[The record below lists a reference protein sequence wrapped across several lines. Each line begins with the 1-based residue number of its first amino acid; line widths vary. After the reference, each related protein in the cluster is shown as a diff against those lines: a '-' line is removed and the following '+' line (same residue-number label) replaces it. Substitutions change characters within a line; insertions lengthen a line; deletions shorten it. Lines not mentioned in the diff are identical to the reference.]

1 MRTELIARIV
11 QADQAVHDVT
21 DVVKLVVAVVVGIV
35 VALAL
40 AEVTSAVVRA
50 AGRRT
55 WLAVT
60 LAARARRPLRA
71 VLLVVAV
78 WLGLRIGTTPTP
90 PPAGTGLRAGW
101 VLAIEHGLQIALIVT
116 LAWLVGA
123 LAFVVEDAALRRY
136 SMDMADN
143 RHARRIRTQVTV
155 LRRVTVAALVLCAIA
170 GALLTFPSAR
180 TAGAS
185 VLASAGLI
193 SLVAGLAA
201 QSVLGNFFAG
211 VQLAFSD
218 AIRIG
223 DVVVVDAEWGRI
235 EEITMTYVVVHVWDD
250 RRLILPSTRFTSKS
264 FENWTRRSS
273 ELLGAIE
280 LDLDWNVPVE
290 AMRAELRRLLD
301 TTDLWDGRVGV
312 LQVTDASNG
321 AVRIRALASAVD
333 APSLFDLRCYVR
345 EGLVRWLQH
354 EMPSALPRTRW
365 EGAVAGGAPVAEP
378 ASDERA
384 ADAPVIEVPG
394 SEVEFSALSS
404 VSGTDDGTEEEAD
417 AGVDAGPV
425 PGSGPAQGLEQ
436 ERGLEPVPASHAGS
450 DELRSAGPATILL
463 TTAAPLESAETPPP
477 PTGPSRSASGPVES
491 RPFESAP
498 TMVVPMAD
506 GEPVTVSRR
515 SVRRSGESVEESRQS
530 GQRETIRLDLSAS
543 DSRLFTGSIDAIE
556 RSKAFTGPGE
566 GAYAERDEAVEKAAR
581 AERSEQEAAERHGAG
596 NAENAGSAEKT
607 ESAEKAQNRRPTPDG
622 PDS

>member
-1 MRTELIARIV
+1 MQTELIARIV

-21 DVVKLVVAVVVGIV
+21 DVVKLVVAVVVRIV
-35 VALAL
+35 LALAL

-90 PPAGTGLRAGW
+90 PPSGTGLRAGW
-101 VLAIEHGLQIALIVT
+101 VVAIEHGLQIALIFA

-136 SMDMADN
+136 SMDVADN

-155 LRRVTVAALVLCAIA
+155 LRRVTVAALVLCAIS

-180 TAGAS
+180 AAGAS

-223 DVVVVDAEWGRI
+223 DVVVVDGEWGRI

-273 ELLGAIE
+273 QLLGAIE

-321 AVRIRALASAVD
+321 AVRIRALASAAD

-345 EGLVRWLQH
+345 EGLVRWLQR

-365 EGAVAGGAPVAEP
+365 EGAVAGGVP
-378 ASDERA
+378 AAASVPDERP

-394 SEVEFSALSS
+394 AEVAMSPLPVPVPVPVDAAADGAGSVAGPGPEQAPEPLQPALAS
-404 VSGTDDGTEEEAD
+404 TDD
-417 AGVDAGPV
+417 
-425 PGSGPAQGLEQ
+425 
-436 ERGLEPVPASHAGS
+436 EPS
-450 DELRSAGPATILL
+450 RGPATILL
-463 TTAAPLESAETPPP
+463 TTAAPSEPAPRTAVPPEPAASAPI
-477 PTGPSRSASGPVES
+477 GSASIMSAPIG
-491 RPFESAP
+491 SAP
-498 TMVVPMAD
+498 TMVVPMSD
-506 GEPVTVSRR
+506 GEPATVSRR
-515 SVRRSGESVEESRQS
+515 SVRRSGESEESRPS
-530 GQRETIRLDLSAS
+530 GQQETVRLDLSAS

-566 GAYAERDEAVEKAAR
+566 GAYAERDEAVAKAAR
-581 AERSEQEAAERHGAG
+581 AERAEQEVAERHGAA
-596 NAENAGSAEKT
+596 NAEGAVKT
-607 ESAEKAQNRRPTPDG
+607 EGKEPTADG
-622 PDS
+622 PDR

>member
-1 MRTELIARIV
+1 MQTELIARIV

-21 DVVKLVVAVVVGIV
+21 DVVTLVVAVVVGIV
-35 VALAL
+35 LALAL

-90 PPAGTGLRAGW
+90 PPSGTGLRAGW
-101 VLAIEHGLQIALIVT
+101 VVAIEHGLQIALIFA

-136 SMDMADN
+136 SMDVADN

-155 LRRVTVAALVLCAIA
+155 LRRVTVAALVLCAIS

-180 TAGAS
+180 AAGAS

-223 DVVVVDAEWGRI
+223 DVVVVDGEWGRI

-264 FENWTRRSS
+264 F
-273 ELLGAIE
+273 
-280 LDLDWNVPVE
+280 
-290 AMRAELRRLLD
+290 
-301 TTDLWDGRVGV
+301 
-312 LQVTDASNG
+312 
-321 AVRIRALASAVD
+321 
-333 APSLFDLRCYVR
+333 
-345 EGLVRWLQH
+345 
-354 EMPSALPRTRW
+354 
-365 EGAVAGGAPVAEP
+365 
-378 ASDERA
+378 
-384 ADAPVIEVPG
+384 
-394 SEVEFSALSS
+394 
-404 VSGTDDGTEEEAD
+404 
-417 AGVDAGPV
+417 
-425 PGSGPAQGLEQ
+425 
-436 ERGLEPVPASHAGS
+436 
-450 DELRSAGPATILL
+450 
-463 TTAAPLESAETPPP
+463 
-477 PTGPSRSASGPVES
+477 
-491 RPFESAP
+491 
-498 TMVVPMAD
+498 
-506 GEPVTVSRR
+506 
-515 SVRRSGESVEESRQS
+515 
-530 GQRETIRLDLSAS
+530 
-543 DSRLFTGSIDAIE
+543 
-556 RSKAFTGPGE
+556 
-566 GAYAERDEAVEKAAR
+566 
-581 AERSEQEAAERHGAG
+581 
-596 NAENAGSAEKT
+596 
-607 ESAEKAQNRRPTPDG
+607 
-622 PDS
+622 

>member
-1 MRTELIARIV
+1 MQTELIARIV

-21 DVVKLVVAVVVGIV
+21 DVVTLVVAVVVGIV
-35 VALAL
+35 LALAL

-90 PPAGTGLRAGW
+90 PPSGTGLRAGW
-101 VLAIEHGLQIALIVT
+101 VVAIEHGLQIALIFA

-136 SMDMADN
+136 SMDVADN

-155 LRRVTVAALVLCAIA
+155 LRRVTVAALVLCAIS

-180 TAGAS
+180 AAGAS

-223 DVVVVDAEWGRI
+223 DVVVVDGEWGRI

-273 ELLGAIE
+273 QLLGAIE

-321 AVRIRALASAVD
+321 AVRIRALASAAD

-345 EGLVRWLQH
+345 EGLVRWLQL

-365 EGAVAGGAPVAEP
+365 EGAVAGGAPVAARMPDEQAVAAREP
-378 ASDERA
+378 GGSPVEA
-384 ADAPVIEVPG
+384 AVIEVPG
-394 SEVEFSALSS
+394 SDGSSSSAA
-404 VSGTDDGTEEEAD
+404 T
-417 AGVDAGPV
+417 V
-425 PGSGPAQGLEQ
+425 PGAGDRVVPD
-436 ERGLEPVPASHAGS
+436 EP
-450 DELRSAGPATILL
+450 RSAGPATILL
-463 TTAAPLESAETPPP
+463 TTAAPAE
-477 PTGPSRSASGPVES
+477 PSEPD
-491 RPFESAP
+491 AP
-498 TMVVPMAD
+498 TAAD
-506 GEPVTVSRR
+506 APA
-515 SVRRSGESVEESRQS
+515 SV
-530 GQRETIRLDLSAS
+530 
-543 DSRLFTGSIDAIE
+543 DSPTFADSPAFADAP
-556 RSKAFTGPGE
+556 A
-566 GAYAERDEAVEKAAR
+566 AVD
-581 AERSEQEAAERHGAG
+581 S
-596 NAENAGSAEKT
+596 
-607 ESAEKAQNRRPTPDG
+607 PT
-622 PDS
+622 SSH

>member
-21 DVVKLVVAVVVGIV
+21 NVVKLVVAVVVGIV
-35 VALAL
+35 LALAL
-40 AEVTSAVVRA
+40 AEVASAVVRA

-90 PPAGTGLRAGW
+90 PPSGTGLRAGW
-101 VLAIEHGLQIALIVT
+101 VVAIEHGLQIALIFA

-223 DVVVVDAEWGRI
+223 DVVVVDGEWGRI

-273 ELLGAIE
+273 QLLGAIE

-321 AVRIRALASAVD
+321 AVRIRALASAAD

-345 EGLVRWLQH
+345 EGLVRWLQR

-365 EGAVAGGAPVAEP
+365 EGAVAGAVPVA
-378 ASDERA
+378 ASVPDERP

-394 SEVEFSALSS
+394 AEVAFST
-404 VSGTDDGTEEEAD
+404 VSP
-417 AGVDAGPV
+417 PV
-425 PGSGPAQGLEQ
+425 PVRASADD
-436 ERGLEPVPASHAGS
+436 VPS
-450 DELRSAGPATILL
+450 RGPATILL
-463 TTAAPLESAETPPP
+463 TTAVPPEPVP
-477 PTGPSRSASGPVES
+477 PEPASSGPIGS
-491 RPFESAP
+491 APTSSGPIGSAP
-498 TMVVPMAD
+498 TMVVPMSD
-506 GEPVTVSRR
+506 GEPATVSRR
-515 SVRRSGESVEESRQS
+515 SVRRSGEPEESRQS
-530 GQRETIRLDLSAS
+530 GQQETIRLDLSAS

-581 AERSEQEAAERHGAG
+581 AERAEQEAAERHGAVDAKG
-596 NAENAGSAEKT
+596 AANT
-607 ESAEKAQNRRPTPDG
+607 EGKEPTPGG
-622 PDS
+622 PDR

>member
-1 MRTELIARIV
+1 MQTELIARIV

-35 VALAL
+35 LALAL

-90 PPAGTGLRAGW
+90 PPSGTGLRAGW
-101 VLAIEHGLQIALIVT
+101 VVAIEHGLQIALIFA

-136 SMDMADN
+136 SMDVADN

-155 LRRVTVAALVLCAIA
+155 LRRVTVAALVLCAIS

-180 TAGAS
+180 AAGAS

-223 DVVVVDAEWGRI
+223 DVVVVDGEWGRI

-273 ELLGAIE
+273 QLLGAIE

-321 AVRIRALASAVD
+321 AVRIRALASAAD

-345 EGLVRWLQH
+345 EGLVRWLQR

-365 EGAVAGGAPVAEP
+365 EGAVAGGVP
-378 ASDERA
+378 AAASVPDERP

-394 SEVEFSALSS
+394 AEVAMSPLPVPVPVPVDAAADGAGSVAGPGPGQAPESLQPALAS
-404 VSGTDDGTEEEAD
+404 TDDEPSR
-417 AGVDAGPV
+417 GPV
-425 PGSGPAQGLEQ
+425 
-436 ERGLEPVPASHAGS
+436 
-450 DELRSAGPATILL
+450 TILL
-463 TTAAPLESAETPPP
+463 TTAAPSEPAPRTAVPPEPAASAPI
-477 PTGPSRSASGPVES
+477 G
-491 RPFESAP
+491 SAP
-498 TMVVPMAD
+498 TMVVPMSD
-506 GEPVTVSRR
+506 GEPATVSRR
-515 SVRRSGESVEESRQS
+515 SVRRSGESEESRPS
-530 GQRETIRLDLSAS
+530 GQQETVRLDLSAS

-566 GAYAERDEAVEKAAR
+566 GAYAERDEAVAKAAR
-581 AERSEQEAAERHGAG
+581 AERAEQEVAGRHGAA
-596 NAENAGSAEKT
+596 NAEGAVKT
-607 ESAEKAQNRRPTPDG
+607 EGEEPTADG
-622 PDS
+622 PDR

>member
-21 DVVKLVVAVVVGIV
+21 NVVKLVVAVVVGIV
-35 VALAL
+35 LALAL
-40 AEVTSAVVRA
+40 AEVASAVVRA

-90 PPAGTGLRAGW
+90 PPSGTGLRAGW
-101 VLAIEHGLQIALIVT
+101 VVAIEHGLQIALIFA

-223 DVVVVDAEWGRI
+223 DVVVVDGEWGRI

-273 ELLGAIE
+273 QLLGAIE

-321 AVRIRALASAVD
+321 AVRIRALASAAD

-345 EGLVRWLQH
+345 EGLVRWLQR

-365 EGAVAGGAPVAEP
+365 EGAVAGAVPVAATVP
-378 ASDERA
+378 DERP

-394 SEVEFSALSS
+394 AEVAFST
-404 VSGTDDGTEEEAD
+404 VSP
-417 AGVDAGPV
+417 PV
-425 PGSGPAQGLEQ
+425 PVLVPDPVGAAVEAA
-436 ERGLEPVPASHAGS
+436 EPVAGRPGPEQAPELLQPAPASADDVPS
-450 DELRSAGPATILL
+450 RGPATILL
-463 TTAAPLESAETPPP
+463 TTAVPPEPVPPEPASSGPIESA
-477 PTGPSRSASGPVES
+477 PTSSGPIG
-491 RPFESAP
+491 SAP
-498 TMVVPMAD
+498 TMVVPMPD
-506 GEPVTVSRR
+506 GEPATVSRR
-515 SVRRSGESVEESRQS
+515 SVRRSGEPEESRQS
-530 GQRETIRLDLSAS
+530 GQQETIRLDLSAS

-581 AERSEQEAAERHGAG
+581 AERAEQEAAERHGAVDAKG
-596 NAENAGSAEKT
+596 AANT
-607 ESAEKAQNRRPTPDG
+607 EGKEPTPGG
-622 PDS
+622 PDR